1 MNFPLVNNLVGTI
14 VIPCFLASVKLDNC
28 FLLTNNFRAE
38 VSTERLFASPRTFN
52 RSEKLAL
59 FSHNSP
65 FLKLTNEPLSWTC
78 PSLAAR
84 KMCIRDRVN
93 CARRCVSCDRA
104 ENNAV
109 ILQKHED

>member
-84 KMCIRDRVN
+84 TSIPVKTKPATI
-93 CARRCVSCDRA
+93 SSPSS
-104 ENNAV
+104 
-109 ILQKHED
+109 